1 MQIDPAMKIA
11 RFAQLEPGDLFIY
24 PYGEG
29 SCVGMKIVDPTR
41 DGDVVLF
48 LLGPEFPR
56 GMAAPGL
63 LPPPTA
69 TVISFG
75 KEYVLRLPC
84 HARAWSAVAP
94 AFDIHCVGM
103 TDQKAFIR
111 ANYDAGQQAF
121 QPCYIDLEAGRVHAT
136 MSGAFGRPSPL
147 QGSPAFAL
155 EWELATTLPKPRA
168 ILTYP
173 W

>member
-1 MQIDPAMKIA
+1 MQIDPDIKVI

-24 PYGEG
+24 PHGEG

-41 DGDVVLF
+41 DGDELLL
-48 LLGPEFPR
+48 LLGPKFPR
-56 GMAAPGL
+56 GVAGPGL
-63 LPPPTA
+63 MPPPTA
-69 TVISFG
+69 TVISIG

-84 HARAWSAVAP
+84 RAHAWSAQAP
-94 AFDIHCVGM
+94 AFDTHCIAIA
-103 TDQKAFIR
+103 DQKAFIR
-111 ANYDAGQQAF
+111 ANYDGGQQVF
-121 QPCYIDLEAGRVHAT
+121 LPCYIDMEAGRVHAA
-136 MSGAFGRPSPL
+136 SSSAYRAPSPL

-155 EWELATTLPKPRA
+155 EWELATAAPKPRA